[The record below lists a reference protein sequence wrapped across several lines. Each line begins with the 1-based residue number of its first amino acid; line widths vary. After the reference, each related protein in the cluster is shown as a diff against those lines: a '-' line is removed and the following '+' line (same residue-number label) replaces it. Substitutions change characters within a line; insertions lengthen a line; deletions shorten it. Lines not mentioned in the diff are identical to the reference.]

1 MKISSDLKIGVTS
14 IDDKKIWSNGLHQNV
29 YHLFNILKDAG
40 YNVELVCESESIS
53 ENDFMGNNVRHITPD
68 NVSDYDIIIEA
79 SNTLMDGIAHKYVK
93 EDNGV
98 LVTIQY
104 GNEFLLNTVVNSVYY
119 PDKLAKTHM
128 PPRQAIWVSPHFAF
142 SRQSLEVLNKTEVD
156 ISPYIWSPYFL
167 LHSNSEE
174 ELCFNEDSEIGNI
187 AVLESNLYYV
197 KTCHVPMLIIED
209 LYNKSPELINE
220 AYVFGST
227 IMIKNK
233 TFVAFANDLDSVKNK
248 KMSFEHRYKLPYIIK
263 QNYAGTIVS
272 HQFYNGLNYL
282 QLEAMYLGIPFVH
295 NSDYFRDHGY
305 YYEGFNAKDGAK
317 QLEMALKTHKNN
329 YEYLRERDRKR
340 VYDFHPDNSKNIEGY
355 AKLIENLVS
364 KHLVKN

>member
-1 MKISSDLKIGVTS
+1 MKISSDLRIGITS

-40 YNVELVCESESIS
+40 YNVELVCESKSIS
-53 ENDFMGNNVRHITPD
+53 ENDFMDNNVRHITPD

-79 SNTLMDGIAHKYVK
+79 SNTLMDEIAHKYVK

-104 GNEFLLNTVVNSVYY
+104 GNEFLLNTVVNSIYY

-227 IMIKNK
+227 IMIENK
-233 TFVAFANDLDSVKNK
+233 TFVAFANDLNSVKDK
-248 KMSFEHRYKLPYIIK
+248 KMSFEHRYRLPYIIK
-263 QNYAGTIVS
+263 QDYAGTIVS
-272 HQFYNGLNYL
+272 HQFYNALNYL

>member
-227 IMIKNK
+227 IMIKN
-233 TFVAFANDLDSVKNK
+233 LDSVKNK

-272 HQFYNGLNYL
+272 HQFYNALNYL

>member
-1 MKISSDLKIGVTS
+1 MKISSDLRIGITS

-40 YNVELVCESESIS
+40 YNVELVCESKSIS
-53 ENDFMGNNVRHITPD
+53 ENDFMDNNVRHITPD
-68 NVSDYDIIIEA
+68 NISDYDIIIEA
-79 SNTLMDGIAHKYVK
+79 SNTLMDEIAHKYVK

-104 GNEFLLNTVVNSVYY
+104 GNEFLLNTVVNSIYY

-227 IMIKNK
+227 IMIENK
-233 TFVAFANDLDSVKNK
+233 TFVAFANDLNSVKDK
-248 KMSFEHRYKLPYIIK
+248 KMSFEHRYRLPYIIK
-263 QNYAGTIVS
+263 QDYAGTIVS
-272 HQFYNGLNYL
+272 HQFYNALNYL

-355 AKLIENLVS
+355 ARLIENLVS

>member
-272 HQFYNGLNYL
+272 HQFYNALNYL

-355 AKLIENLVS
+355 AKLIANLVS